1 MNIYGLCSVFQWE
14 ETMYDVIIIGSG
26 VVGALHARELSRY
39 PLRVLVLEKNNDVSM
54 EATLANSAVV
64 HSGHDPKPG
73 SLKAKFN
80 VLGNRMYRQ
89 LSKEL
94 HVPILECGG
103 LVVATSSEEE
113 AVLDELFVRAGLNGL
128 LPDEYQMLTREE
140 ALMLEPNLSDQVTKA
155 LSLPTTAVTFPWE
168 MAIAGLE
175 NAINNGVEVRLNHE
189 VTQIERSDNGFILH
203 AGGELFETK
212 VIINSAGVYSA
223 KISEMVH
230 PKFFT
235 ITPRRGEYFVTDN
248 RFPIVKTVVYPAPG
262 KKGKGILAT
271 PMVHGNTLLGPT
283 SNVVG
288 FEDQHRTTPEG
299 LKEVKDNI
307 TKTIKHVPFDKII
320 RSFAGSRPTGDAGDF
335 IIEETS
341 PGFVNLGGIESPG
354 LTAAPAIAS
363 YVVEEFV
370 IPRFSVQ
377 QKPHFDPTRRERVK
391 MQELSIQERNE
402 YIQKDPKY
410 GKIICRCETVTEA
423 EILDAIHRPVGAHSM
438 VGTKLRT
445 RAGAGRC
452 QGAFCSLEV
461 LKILSRELKID
472 PIEVEYKHKG
482 SFVLAAKTKGA
493 V

>member
-1 MNIYGLCSVFQWE
+1 
-14 ETMYDVIIIGSG
+14 MYDVIIIGSG
-26 VVGALHARELSRY
+26 VVGAMHARELSRY
-39 PLRVLVLEKNNDVSM
+39 PLKVLVLEKNNDVSM

-89 LSKEL
+89 ISHEL

-103 LVVATSSEEE
+103 MVVATSPDEEQ
-113 AVLDELFVRAGLNGL
+113 VLDDLFVRAGINGL
-128 LPDEYQMLTREE
+128 TNDEYQMLTREE
-140 ALMLEPNLSDQVTKA
+140 ALLIEPNLSDHVTKA
-155 LSLPTTAVTFPWE
+155 LNLPTTAVTFPWE
-168 MAIAGLE
+168 LAIAGLE
-175 NAINNGVEVRLNHE
+175 NAVNNGAEVLLNHE
-189 VTQIERSDNGFILH
+189 VTDIERTDKGFVVH
-203 AGGELFETK
+203 AGGDLFETR
-212 VIINSAGVYSA
+212 VIINSAGVYA
-223 KISEMVH
+223 AHISEMLH

-288 FEDQHRTTPEG
+288 FEDQHITSAEG
-299 LKEVKDNI
+299 LQEVRENI
-307 TKTIKHVPFDKII
+307 LKTIKHVPFDKII

-341 PGFVNLGGIESPG
+341 PGFINLGGIESPG
-354 LTAAPAIAS
+354 LTAAPAIAD
-363 YVVEEFV
+363 YVVKELV
-370 IPRFSVQ
+370 IPRFSV
-377 QKPHFDPTRRERVK
+377 KPKVDFDPTRRERVK
-391 MQELSIQERNE
+391 MQELSIEERNE
-402 YIQKDPKY
+402 YIQKDPKF

-423 EILDAIHRPVGAHSM
+423 EILDAIHRPVGAMTM

-472 PIEVEYKHKG
+472 PINVEYKHKG
-482 SFVLAAKTKGA
+482 SNVLAAKTKGA

>member
-1 MNIYGLCSVFQWE
+1 
-14 ETMYDVIIIGSG
+14 MYDVIIIGSG
-26 VVGALHARELSRY
+26 VVGAMHARELSRY
-39 PLRVLVLEKNNDVSM
+39 PLSILVLEKNNDVSM

-94 HVPILECGG
+94 HVPLLECGG
-103 LVVATSSEEE
+103 LVVATSPDEEQ
-113 AVLDELFVRAGLNGL
+113 VLDELFVRAGINGL
-128 LPDEYQMLTREE
+128 LDHEIQMLTREE
-140 ALMLEPNLSDQVTKA
+140 ALLLEPNLSDQVTKA
-155 LSLPTTAVTFPWE
+155 ISLPTTAVTFPWE
-168 MAIAGLE
+168 LAIAGLE
-175 NAINNGVEVRLNHE
+175 NAINNGVELLLNHE
-189 VTQIERSDNGFILH
+189 VTDITRSDKGFIVH
-203 AGGELFETK
+203 AGGDLFETK
-212 VIINSAGVYSA
+212 TIINSAGTYSA
-223 KISEMVH
+223 HISEMVH

-248 RFPIVKTVVYPAPG
+248 RYPIVQTVVYPAPG

-283 SNVVG
+283 SNYVE
-288 FEDQHRTTPEG
+288 FDAQHKTTPEG
-299 LKEVKDNI
+299 LQEVKDNI

-320 RSFAGSRPTGDAGDF
+320 RSFAGSRPTADTGDF

-354 LTAAPAIAS
+354 LTAAPAIAT
-363 YVVEEFV
+363 YVVEELV
-370 IPRFSVQ
+370 IPRFSVRP
-377 QKPHFDPTRRERVK
+377 KADFDPTRRKRIK
-391 MQELSIQERNE
+391 MQECSIEERNE
-402 YIQKDPKY
+402 HIHNDSKY
-410 GKIICRCETVTEA
+410 GHIVCRCETVTEA
-423 EILDAIHRPVGAHSM
+423 EILDAIHRPVGARSM

-461 LKILSRELKID
+461 LKILSRELNID

-493 V
+493 Q

>member
-1 MNIYGLCSVFQWE
+1 MVFALFFNGRK
-14 ETMYDVIIIGSG
+14 TMYDVIIIGSG
-26 VVGALHARELSRY
+26 VVGALHARELSKY
-39 PLRVLVLEKNNDVSM
+39 PLNILVLEKNNDVSM

-94 HVPILECGG
+94 HVPLLECGG
-103 LVVATSSEEE
+103 LVVATSPDEEL
-113 AVLDELFVRAGLNGL
+113 VLEELFVRAGINGL
-128 LPDEYQMLTREE
+128 LAEEVQMLSREE
-140 ALMLEPNLSDQVTKA
+140 ALRMEPNLSDQVTKA

-168 MAIAGLE
+168 MAIAALE
-175 NAINNGVEVRLNHE
+175 NAINNGVQVLLNHE
-189 VTQIERSDNGFILH
+189 VTNISRMDHGFVVH

-212 VIINSAGVYSA
+212 VIINSAGVYA
-223 KISEMVH
+223 AHISEMIH
-230 PKFFT
+230 PRFFT

-288 FEDQHRTTPEG
+288 FDDQHRTTPEG
-299 LKEVKDNI
+299 LKEVRDNI

-354 LTAAPAIAS
+354 LTAAPAIAKH
-363 YVVEEFV
+363 VIEEFV
-370 IPRFSVQ
+370 LPRFSVPP
-377 QKPHFDPTRRERVK
+377 KASYDPTRRERVK
-391 MQELSIQERNE
+391 MQELSIHERNE
-402 YIQKDPKY
+402 YIQQDAKY
-410 GKIICRCETVTEA
+410 GTIVCRCETVTEA

-472 PIEVEYKHKG
+472 PMAVEYKHKG

-493 V
+493 L

>member
-1 MNIYGLCSVFQWE
+1 
-14 ETMYDVIIIGSG
+14 MYDVIIIGSG
-26 VVGALHARELSRY
+26 VVGALHARELSKY
-39 PLRVLVLEKNNDVSM
+39 PLNILVLEKNNDVSM

-94 HVPILECGG
+94 HVPLLESGG
-103 LVVATSSEEE
+103 LVVATSPEEE
-113 AVLDELFVRAGLNGL
+113 LVLEELFVRAGINGL
-128 LPDEYQMLTREE
+128 LDEEYKILTREE
-140 ALMLEPNLSDQVTKA
+140 ALRIEPNLSDQVTKA

-175 NAINNGVEVRLNHE
+175 NAINNGAQVLLNHE
-189 VTQIERSDNGFILH
+189 VTDISRSDNGFVVH
-203 AGGELFETK
+203 AGGDLFETK
-212 VIINSAGVYSA
+212 TIINSAGMYSA
-223 KISEMVH
+223 HISEMLH

-248 RFPIVKTVVYPAPG
+248 RFPIVQTVVYPAPG

-283 SNVVG
+283 SN
-288 FEDQHRTTPEG
+288 FAAFDAQHKTTPEG
-299 LKEVKDNI
+299 LKEVRDNI

-320 RSFAGSRPTGDAGDF
+320 RSFAGSRPTADVGDF

-341 PGFVNLGGIESPG
+341 PGFINLGGIESPG
-354 LTAAPAIAS
+354 LTAAPAIAK
-363 YVVEEFV
+363 YVVEELI
-370 IPRFSVQ
+370 IPRFSVRPKQ
-377 QKPHFDPTRRERVK
+377 DFDPIRRERVK
-391 MQELSIQERNE
+391 MQELSIKERNE
-402 YIQKDPKY
+402 HIQEDAKY
-410 GKIICRCETVTEA
+410 GHIVCRCETVTEA
-423 EILDAIHRPVGAHSM
+423 EILDAIHRPVGARSM

-461 LKILSRELKID
+461 LKILSNELQID

-482 SFVLAAKTKGA
+482 SFVLAAKTKEA
-493 V
+493 Q

>member
-1 MNIYGLCSVFQWE
+1 MAFALFFNGRKM
-14 ETMYDVIIIGSG
+14 MYDVIIIGSG
-26 VVGALHARELSRY
+26 VVGALHARELSKY
-39 PLRVLVLEKNNDVSM
+39 PLNILVLEKNNDVSM

-103 LVVATSSEEE
+103 LVVATSPEEE
-113 AVLDELFVRAGLNGL
+113 LVLEELFVRAGINGL
-128 LPDEYQMLTREE
+128 LENEYKMLSREE
-140 ALMLEPNLSDQVTKA
+140 ALRIEPNLSDQVTKA

-168 MAIAGLE
+168 MAIAALE
-175 NAINNGVEVRLNHE
+175 NAINNGAQVLLNHE
-189 VTQIERSDNGFILH
+189 VTDITRSDHGFVIH
-203 AGGELFETK
+203 AGTEEFETK
-212 VIINSAGVYSA
+212 VIINSAGVYA
-223 KISEMVH
+223 AHISEMIH

-283 SNVVG
+283 SNLVA
-288 FEDQHRTTPEG
+288 FEDQHRTTAEG
-299 LKEVKDNI
+299 LKEVRDNI

-354 LTAAPAIAS
+354 LTAAPAIAK
-363 YVVEEFV
+363 YVAEEFV
-370 IPRFSVQ
+370 LPRFSVPL
-377 QKPHFDPTRRERVK
+377 KTAYDSTRRERVK
-391 MQELSIQERNE
+391 MQELSIAERNE
-402 YIQKDPKY
+402 YIQQDSKY
-410 GKIICRCETVTEA
+410 GKIVCRCETVTEA
-423 EILDAIHRPVGAHSM
+423 EILDAIHRPVGACTM

-461 LKILSRELKID
+461 LKILSRELHID
-472 PIEVEYKHKG
+472 PMAVEYKHKG

-493 V
+493 L

>member
-1 MNIYGLCSVFQWE
+1 
-14 ETMYDVIIIGSG
+14 MYDVIIIGSG

-39 PLRVLVLEKNNDVSM
+39 PLNVLVLEKNNDVSM

-89 LSKEL
+89 ISQEL

-103 LVVATSSEEE
+103 LVVATNKDEEQ
-113 AVLDELFVRAGLNGL
+113 VLSALFERAGLNGL
-128 LPDEYQMLTREE
+128 HEDEYQMLTREE
-140 ALMLEPNLSDQVTKA
+140 ALLIEPNLSDHVTKA

-175 NAINNGVEVRLNHE
+175 NAVNNGAQVLLNHE
-189 VTQIERSDNGFILH
+189 VTAIDRTDKGFVVH
-203 AGGELFETK
+203 AGGESFETK
-212 VIINSAGVYSA
+212 VIINSAGVYA
-223 KISEMVH
+223 AHISEMIH

-248 RFPIVKTVVYPAPG
+248 RFPIVRTVVYPAPG

-283 SNVVG
+283 SE
-288 FEDQHRTTPEG
+288 FTEMDKQHITSAEG
-299 LKEVKDNI
+299 LQQVRDNI
-307 TKTIKHVPFDKII
+307 HKTIKHVPFDKII

-354 LTAAPAIAS
+354 LTAAPAIAE
-363 YVVEEFV
+363 YVVQELV
-370 IPRFSVQ
+370 LPRFSVQ
-377 QKPHFDPTRRERVK
+377 PKASFDPTRRERIK
-391 MQELSIQERNE
+391 MQELSIDERNE
-402 YIQKDPKY
+402 YITKDPKY

-423 EILDAIHRPVGAHSM
+423 EILDAIHRPVGATTM
-438 VGTKLRT
+438 VGTKLRS

-452 QGAFCSLEV
+452 QGAFCSLEI

-472 PIEVEYKHKG
+472 PIAVEYKHKG
-482 SFVLAAKTKGA
+482 SYVLAAKTKGA
-493 V
+493 S